1 MINRLAD
8 IINLK
13 LIVLGNGEVGKT
25 AIINAFLGEEFPETY
40 MPTIGS
46 LTFKKEYSL
55 STTSKIIR
63 LTVWDLGG
71 QKSFNPY
78 NPAHYSNADLAI
90 LVFDVTKPE
99 VTLQNLKKD
108 FEEKI
113 RKSTDECISLF
124 VGNKLDIFDDDVG
137 IENILQNF
145 FNERDNFIL
154 MSAKTSM
161 NVTECFELLI
171 YTYLQRAELLTPDI
185 IKENSAKDFLKSID
199 KDEKSLKSKL
209 INLKSIGS
217 ALKSMKIKTK
227 PKPEDSTDDEISEL
241 KYNEF
246 IQQEIDKARHQKDN
260 ILDQFL
266 INLSELEKA
275 LTHIKKSNIKSTG
288 EVIDT
293 LTALLKSSK
302 SDSEQ
307 NSELLQKLNR
317 EENELMIINSQ
328 LKKENQ
334 ESNKETIHQ
343 NNIFNV

>member
-90 LVFDVTKPE
+90 LVFDLTKPE

-171 YTYLQRAELLTPDI
+171 YTYLQSAELLTPDI

-334 ESNKETIHQ
+334 ESNKETIQ
-343 NNIFNV
+343 

>member
-46 LTFKKEYSL
+46 LTFKKKYSL

-90 LVFDVTKPE
+90 LVFDLTKPE

>member
-1 MINRLAD
+1 
-8 IINLK
+8 
-13 LIVLGNGEVGKT
+13 
-25 AIINAFLGEEFPETY
+25 
-40 MPTIGS
+40 
-46 LTFKKEYSL
+46 
-55 STTSKIIR
+55 
-63 LTVWDLGG
+63 
-71 QKSFNPY
+71 
-78 NPAHYSNADLAI
+78 
-90 LVFDVTKPE
+90 
-99 VTLQNLKKD
+99 
-108 FEEKI
+108 
-113 RKSTDECISLF
+113 
-124 VGNKLDIFDDDVG
+124 
-137 IENILQNF
+137 
-145 FNERDNFIL
+145 
-154 MSAKTSM
+154 M

-334 ESNKETIHQ
+334 ESNKETIQ
-343 NNIFNV
+343 